1 MSCRAFFR
9 RSVQNKAYLKFVCK
23 NNPGPLQF
31 CIIDSQ
37 SWKSC
42 KYCRFKKCL
51 KSGMKPCFVLNEDER
66 KIRHEK
72 RTTKCSNNKKISN
85 EEQTSSSNMG
95 ICRSPEDIFT
105 MDDML
110 FILGTIHI
118 LRKHILGLCSTYSP
132 TM

>member
-1 MSCRAFFR
+1 
-9 RSVQNKAYLKFVCK
+9 
-23 NNPGPLQF
+23 
-31 CIIDSQ
+31 
-37 SWKSC
+37 
-42 KYCRFKKCL
+42 
-51 KSGMKPCFVLNEDER
+51 MKPCFVLNEDER

-85 EEQTSSSNMG
+85 EEQTSSSNMA

-118 LRKHILGLCSTYSP
+118 LRKQRGWMGGVSQMLTFAYFMGGWIKANAYVSKV
-132 TM
+132 